1 MKERK
6 SERAVLAR
14 SLFRSFIEPATRSL
28 LMNRTTL
35 FFILPAI
42 LLLIDWYV
50 FQAVKTLSRST
61 TESTQRTIALIYWGF
76 TALSLLLYVVMQL
89 IPPDSIS
96 RNTRTFL
103 WASIAIPYFSKI
115 FAVLII
121 FIDDLGRFFR
131 WIVSLFLKPE
141 VREAVVDT
149 SRETIPTTGTG
160 TIPND
165 AISRSDFLMKTA
177 LVMGAVPLVGFT
189 WGILS
194 GAHDYRI
201 RRIKLP
207 LKNLPTSFHGMTIA
221 QISDIHSGSFFNK
234 TAVKGGVEMLLKQKP
249 DLVFFTGDLVNS
261 HAEEINSYIDIF
273 DKVKAP
279 LGVYSTLGNHDYGK
293 YVRWPS
299 AQAER
304 QNVLDVVAAHKQMG
318 WNIMM
323 DEHKILD
330 QNGDKIALIGV
341 QNLGFGPAALR
352 AGNLA
357 KAYQGT
363 QEYPVKLL
371 LSHDPTHWDAE
382 VRPKYPDID
391 VQFSGHTH
399 GAQFGVEIGTVKW
412 SPVQYFYRQWAGLY
426 QEGDQ
431 RLYVNRGYGFI
442 GYPGRVGI
450 LPEITI
456 FELVK
461 G

>member
-1 MKERK
+1 
-6 SERAVLAR
+6 
-14 SLFRSFIEPATRSL
+14 
-28 LMNRTTL
+28 MNRTSL
-35 FFILPAI
+35 LLILPAI

-50 FQAVKTLSRST
+50 FQAVKTLSRT
-61 TESTQRTIALIYWGF
+61 ATESTQRIITFIFWGF
-76 TALSLLLYVVMQL
+76 TALSLMLYVAMQL

-103 WASIAIPYFSKI
+103 WAAIAIPYFSKI
-115 FAVLII
+115 FAMLII
-121 FIDDLGRFFR
+121 FIDDIGRFFR
-131 WIVSLFLKPE
+131 WLVSLFYKPE
-141 VREAVVDT
+141 VGEAVVD
-149 SRETIPTTGTG
+149 SAQKTIPDNVNG
-160 TIPND
+160 IPND

-177 LVMGAVPLVGFT
+177 LVVGTVPLVGFT

-201 RRIKLP
+201 RRVKLP
-207 LKNLPTSFHGMTIA
+207 LKNLPSGFHGMTIA

-234 TAVKGGVEMLLKQKP
+234 TAVRGGVDMLLKQKP
-249 DLVFFTGDLVNS
+249 DMVFFTGDLVNS
-261 HAEEINSYIDIF
+261 HAEEVNSYIDVF

-293 YVRWPS
+293 YVQWPS
-299 AQAER
+299 VQAER
-304 QNVLDVVAAHKQMG
+304 QNVMNVVAAHKQMG

-323 DEHKILD
+323 DEHKILE

-363 QEYPVKLL
+363 SEYPVKLL

-391 VQFSGHTH
+391 VTFSGHTH
-399 GAQFGVEIGTVKW
+399 GAQFGVEVGDVRW
-412 SPVQYFYRQWAGLY
+412 SPAQYFYRQWAGLY

-431 RLYVNRGYGFI
+431 RLYVNRGYGYI

-461 G
+461 A

>member
-1 MKERK
+1 
-6 SERAVLAR
+6 
-14 SLFRSFIEPATRSL
+14 
-28 LMNRTTL
+28 MNRTGL

-50 FQAVKTLSRST
+50 FQAVKTLSRSA
-61 TESTQRTIALIYWGF
+61 TEGTQRTIALIYWGF
-76 TALSLLLYVVMQL
+76 TGLSLLLYVLMQFL
-89 IPPDSIS
+89 PPDSIS

-103 WASIAIPYFSKI
+103 WAAIAIPYFSKI
-115 FAVLII
+115 FAVII
-121 FIDDLGRFFR
+121 ILIDDIGRFFR
-131 WIVSLFLKPE
+131 WIVSLFYKPE
-141 VREAVVDT
+141 VREAVEDT
-149 SRETIPTTGTG
+149 TRQTIPTTD
-160 TIPND
+160 TIT
-165 AISRSDFLMKTA
+165 RCDFLMKTA
-177 LVMGAVPLVGFT
+177 LVVGTVPLVGFT

-207 LKNLPTSFHGMTIA
+207 LKNLPSSFHGMTIA

-234 TAVKGGVEMLLKQKP
+234 TAVKGGVDMLLGQKP

-261 HAEEINSYIDIF
+261 HAEEVNSYIDIF
-273 DKVKAP
+273 NKVKAP

-293 YVRWPS
+293 YVQWPS
-299 AQAER
+299 VQAER
-304 QNVLDVVAAHKQMG
+304 QNVLNVVAAHKQMG

-323 DEHKILD
+323 DENKILE

-357 KAYQGT
+357 KAYAGMHD
-363 QEYPVKLL
+363 YPVKLL

-382 VRPKYPDID
+382 VRPKYSDID

-399 GAQFGVEIGTVKW
+399 GAQFGVEIGGRKW
-412 SPVQYFYRQWAGLY
+412 SPAQYFYKQWAGLY
-426 QEGDQ
+426 QEGNQ
-431 RLYVNRGYGFI
+431 RLYVNRGYGYI

-461 G
+461 A

>member
-1 MKERK
+1 
-6 SERAVLAR
+6 
-14 SLFRSFIEPATRSL
+14 
-28 LMNRTTL
+28 MNRTAL

-50 FQAVKTLSRST
+50 FQAVKTLSRSAS
-61 TESTQRTIALIYWGF
+61 ESTQRIIAIAFWGF
-76 TALSLLLYVVMQL
+76 TALSLLLYIIMQL
-89 IPPDSIS
+89 LPPDSIS

-103 WASIAIPYFSKI
+103 WAAIAIPYFSKI

-121 FIDDLGRFFR
+121 LIDDIGRFFR
-131 WIVSLFLKPE
+131 WIVSLFYKPE
-141 VREAVVDT
+141 VREAVEDSTRQTMPSTDT
-149 SRETIPTTGTG
+149 IT
-160 TIPND
+160 
-165 AISRSDFLMKTA
+165 RSDFLMKTA
-177 LVMGAVPLVGFT
+177 LVVGTVPLVGFT

-207 LKNLPTSFHGMTIA
+207 LKNLPSGFHGMTIA

-234 TAVKGGVEMLLKQKP
+234 TAVKGGVEMLLGQKP

-261 HAEEINSYIDIF
+261 HAEEVNSYIDVF

-293 YVRWPS
+293 YVQWPS

-304 QNVLDVVAAHKQMG
+304 QNVMNVVAAHKQMG

-323 DEHKILD
+323 DQNKILE

-352 AGNLA
+352 AGDLA
-357 KAYQGT
+357 KAYKGT
-363 QEYPVKLL
+363 EEYPVKLL

-382 VRPKYPDID
+382 VNKKYKDID

-399 GAQFGVEIGTVKW
+399 GAQFGVEIGDAKW
-412 SPVQYFYRQWAGLY
+412 SPAQYFYKQWAGLY

-431 RLYVNRGYGFI
+431 RLYVNRGYGYI

-461 G
+461 A